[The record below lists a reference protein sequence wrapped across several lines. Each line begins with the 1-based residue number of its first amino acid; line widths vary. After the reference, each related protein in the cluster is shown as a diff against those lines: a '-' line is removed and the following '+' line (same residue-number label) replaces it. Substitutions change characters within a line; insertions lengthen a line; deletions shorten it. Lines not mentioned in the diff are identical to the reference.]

1 MSATAYPLAWPPG
14 FPRSMNAARDAAL
27 KEIGS

>member
-14 FPRSMNAARDAAL
+14 FPRSNAARDAAL
-27 KEIGS
+27 KEIGP